1 MANSKGIRLRFA
13 ELRAGG
19 KTLSMLEKS
28 LKVKK
33 SILIEW
39 EKEQQFEIIKLRE
52 RIRKEVAIGMKILL
66 QLRIRNLQK
75 DDPPRHKDIKKTKK
89 TDKNVY

>member
-1 MANSKGIRLRFA
+1 MANSKGIRFRFA

-33 SILIEW
+33 SIFIEW
-39 EKEQQFEIIKLRE
+39 EKEQQFEINELRE
-52 RIRKEVAIGMKILL
+52 RIRQEIASAVKILL
-66 QLRIRNLQK
+66 QLRIRNL
-75 DDPPRHKDIKKTKK
+75 HKDEPPGWKDTNSNQK
-89 TDKNVY
+89 

>member
-39 EKEQQFEIIKLRE
+39 EKEQQLEIIKLRE
-52 RIRKEVAIGMKILL
+52 RIRKEIAIGIKILL
-66 QLRIRNLQK
+66 QLRMRNINK
-75 DDPPRHKDIKKTKK
+75 DDLPGRNDIE
-89 TDKNVY
+89 

>member
-28 LKVKK
+28 LKVQK

-39 EKEQQFEIIKLRE
+39 EEEQQFEIIELRE
-52 RIRKEVAIGMKILL
+52 RIRKEIASAVKILL
-66 QLRIRNLQK
+66 QLRMRNLHK
-75 DDPPRHKDIKKTKK
+75 DEPPRWKEIK
-89 TDKNVY
+89 